1 MRRALLMLTALVVT
15 ACGGSSDSST
25 DNTSSD
31 MVAGDSA
38 SMEQWQIELI
48 EADRGFNRAVQTTGL
63 GAWLFAFG
71 SDGMLISGGRTFV
84 GREGIRRAVLPLFAD
99 PEFELTWDPT
109 FATVGPS
116 GDLGY
121 TIGTYEMTTG
131 GEVGPLHETGSYLTV
146 WRRKPNGDW
155 KVEADIGSPD
165 TE

>member
-1 MRRALLMLTALVVT
+1 MRRALLMFTALFAT
-15 ACGGSSDSST
+15 ACGGGSDST
-25 DNTSSD
+25 IDNTSSN

-38 SMEQWQIELI
+38 SMEQWKIQLI
-48 EADRGFNRAVQTTGL
+48 EADRDFNQAVQSTGL

-71 SDGMLISGGRTFV
+71 SDGMLISGGTTFV
-84 GREGIRRAVLPLFAD
+84 GQAGIRQAVLPLFAD

-109 FATVGPS
+109 FASVGPS

-146 WRRKPNGDW
+146 WRRTANGAW
-155 KVEADIGSPD
+155 KVEADIGSPAA
-165 TE
+165 E

>member
-1 MRRALLMLTALVVT
+1 MRRALLILAALVAT
-15 ACGGSSDSST
+15 ACGGGSDST
-25 DNTSSD
+25 VDNSS

-38 SMEQWQIELI
+38 SMEQWQVQLI

-71 SDGMLISGGRTFV
+71 SDGMMISGDQTFV
-84 GREGIRRAVLPLFAD
+84 GQEGIRQAVLPLFAD

-155 KVEADIGSPD
+155 KVEADIGSPAA
-165 TE
+165 E